1 MLTIILECRDN
12 EAELVQ
18 TLSALVTGAV
28 EGVVRDVIVLDQGSR
43 DGSSKV
49 ADAAG
54 CRFLTSWDMK
64 DVVRSARGDWLLLL
78 EPGARPLSGWVE
90 AVVDHVAINGNPAR
104 FLGSR
109 SYRRPFFQRFARRV
123 APLEHGYLVSKRQA
137 SAAAR
142 SGMTLA
148 DFAKNAGVRTLVAEI
163 VPAWAVKALRVGM
176 AP

>member
-1 MLTIILECRDN
+1 MLTIIMECRDN
-12 EAELVQ
+12 EAELAQ
-18 TLSALVTGAV
+18 TLSALVSGAV

-54 CRFLTSWDMK
+54 CRFLADWDMK

-104 FLGSR
+104 FQGSR
-109 SYRRPFFQRFARRV
+109 SHRRPFFQRLGRRM

-137 SAAAR
+137 SATAR

-148 DFAKNAGVRTLVAEI
+148 ELAKGAGTRTLVAEI
-163 VPAWAVKALRVGM
+163 VPAWAMKALRAAM
-176 AP
+176 AD